1 MRKALAWASIDQ
13 VSRLPQQMTQAQSS
27 DARDKAMTNR
37 DAALKAI
44 RTAWSH
50 IFYPVKSDT
59 AGKRQASHS
68 IRNTV

>member
-1 MRKALAWASIDQ
+1 VI
-13 VSRLPQQMTQAQSS
+13 PQFHFRRV
-27 DARDKAMTNR
+27 DR

-44 RTAWSH
+44 GTTWSH

-59 AGKRQASHS
+59 AGKWQASHS